1 MKLDARIVAK
11 LAVPFLPRNYVRVL
25 PRKFARTPLG
35 MGFGESRFAS
45 IDKSFQ
51 LIYVARNLATGL
63 AETIIR
69 DRFEDKTERV
79 LYMSEVEEWMVSRI
93 SANTPLTL
101 LDLRTTGLL
110 ELGVTTDAARAKS
123 QEAGRRLSQS
133 LYERF
138 AIDGILYLS
147 RLTGAECAAVYDR
160 AVSTKLKAS
169 KAVTASRLRALP
181 PALAAINVELLRSD
195 PS

>member
-1 MKLDARIVAK
+1 
-11 LAVPFLPRNYVRVL
+11 
-25 PRKFARTPLG
+25 
-35 MGFGESRFAS
+35 MGYGETRFAS
-45 IDKSFQ
+45 TNRSFQ

-69 DRFEDKTERV
+69 DRFEDKWERA
-79 LYMSEVEEWMVSRI
+79 LYISEAGEWVVSRI
-93 SANTPLTL
+93 SATAPLML

-110 ELGVTTDAARAKS
+110 ELGITTDAARAKS
-123 QEAGRRLSQS
+123 QEAGRHLSQS

-147 RLTGAECAAVYDR
+147 RLTGAECVAIYDR

-169 KAVTASRLRALP
+169 RAVASSRLRAFQ
-181 PALAAINVELLRSD
+181 PALTALNVELLRSD

>member
-11 LAVPFLPRNYVRVL
+11 LAVPFLPRNYLRVL
-25 PRKFARTPLG
+25 PRRHARNPLG
-35 MGFGESRFAS
+35 MGYGETRFAS
-45 IDKSFQ
+45 IDRSFQ

-69 DRFEDKTERV
+69 DRFEDKAERT
-79 LYMSEVEEWMVSRI
+79 LHISEAEDWVVSRI
-93 SANTPLTL
+93 STAAPLIL
-101 LDLRTTGLL
+101 VDLRTTGLL

-133 LYERF
+133 LYENF
-138 AIDGILYLS
+138 AIDGVLYLS

-160 AVSTKLKAS
+160 AASTKLKAS
-169 KAVTASRLRALP
+169 KAVGASRLRAFP
-181 PALAAINVELLRSD
+181 PALASMNVRLLRSD

>member
-93 SANTPLTL
+93 SAHTPLTL